1 MDLIQNVM
9 NDFQDIPEKYSKFQV
24 TVMMQRQE
32 ITNNPWTDAS
42 WKALGVMIDSRND
55 PELKHFERVVADA
68 DIEQYLWSGLPLG
81 LYVDECESYYYNL
94 MSDNPLIFVISRANE
109 VLNLPEPF
117 VVTASF
123 DEANAYQESDD
134 QVFSAAMAPD
144 IYRWIEG
151 FVLENYVPEKK
162 YKRKRKA

>member
-1 MDLIQNVM
+1 MQFRNTM
-9 NDFQDIPEKYSKFQV
+9 SDFKKNPEKYKKFQV

-32 ITNNPWTDAS
+32 IANNPWTDAS
-42 WKALGVMIDSRND
+42 WKAIGVMLDSRND

-68 DIEQYLWSGLPLG
+68 DIEQYLWSGLPLS
-81 LYVDECESYYYNL
+81 LYADECESYYYNL
-94 MSDNPLIFVISRANE
+94 MADNPLIFVISRTNE
-109 VLNLPEPF
+109 VLNQPEPF

-134 QVFSAAMAPD
+134 QVFSAVMAPD

-162 YKRKRKA
+162 YKRKRKV

>member
-1 MDLIQNVM
+1 MQFRNTM
-9 NDFQDIPEKYSKFQV
+9 SDFKKNPEKYKKFQV

-32 ITNNPWTDAS
+32 IANNPWTDAS
-42 WKALGVMIDSRND
+42 WKAIGVMLDSRND

-68 DIEQYLWSGLPLG
+68 DIEQYLWSGLPLS
-81 LYVDECESYYYNL
+81 LYADECESYYYNL
-94 MSDNPLIFVISRANE
+94 MADNPLIFVISRTNE
-109 VLNLPEPF
+109 VLNQPEPF

-162 YKRKRKA
+162 YKRKRKV

>member
-42 WKALGVMIDSRND
+42 WIALGVMIDSRND

-68 DIEQYLWSGLPLG
+68 DIEQYLWSGLPLA
-81 LYVDECESYYYNL
+81 LYVDEC
-94 MSDNPLIFVISRANE
+94 
-109 VLNLPEPF
+109 
-117 VVTASF
+117 
-123 DEANAYQESDD
+123 
-134 QVFSAAMAPD
+134 
-144 IYRWIEG
+144 
-151 FVLENYVPEKK
+151 
-162 YKRKRKA
+162 

>member
-1 MDLIQNVM
+1 MQFRNTM
-9 NDFQDIPEKYSKFQV
+9 SDFKKNPEKYKKFQV

-32 ITNNPWTDAS
+32 IANNPWTDAS
-42 WKALGVMIDSRND
+42 WKALGVMIDNRHD

-68 DIEQYLWSGLPLG
+68 DIEQYLWSGLPLS
-81 LYVDECESYYYNL
+81 LYADECESYYYNL
-94 MSDNPLIFVISRANE
+94 MADNPLIFVISRTNE
-109 VLNLPEPF
+109 VLNQPEPF

-134 QVFSAAMAPD
+134 QVFSAVMAPD

-162 YKRKRKA
+162 YKRKRKV

>member
-1 MDLIQNVM
+1 
-9 NDFQDIPEKYSKFQV
+9 
-24 TVMMQRQE
+24 
-32 ITNNPWTDAS
+32 
-42 WKALGVMIDSRND
+42 
-55 PELKHFERVVADA
+55 
-68 DIEQYLWSGLPLG
+68 
-81 LYVDECESYYYNL
+81 
-94 MSDNPLIFVISRANE
+94 MSDNPMIFVFFCANE

-162 YKRKRKA
+162 YKRKRKV

>member
-1 MDLIQNVM
+1 MS
-9 NDFQDIPEKYSKFQV
+9 DFKKNPEKYKEFQV

-32 ITNNPWTDAS
+32 IANNPWTDAS
-42 WKALGVMIDSRND
+42 WKAIGVMLDSRND

-68 DIEQYLWSGLPLG
+68 DIEQYLWSGLPLS
-81 LYVDECESYYYNL
+81 LYADECESYYYNL
-94 MSDNPLIFVISRANE
+94 MADNPLIFVISRTNE
-109 VLNLPEPF
+109 VLNQPEPF

-134 QVFSAAMAPD
+134 QVFSAVMAPD

-162 YKRKRKA
+162 YKRKRKV

>member
-9 NDFQDIPEKYSKFQV
+9 NDFQDIPETSSKFQV

-55 PELKHFERVVADA
+55 PELKDFERVVADA
-68 DIEQYLWSGLPLG
+68 DIEQYLWSGLPLA
-81 LYVDECESYYYNL
+81 LYADECESYYYNL

-134 QVFSAAMAPD
+134 QVFSAAMAPG

-162 YKRKRKA
+162 YKRRRKA

>member
-1 MDLIQNVM
+1 MS
-9 NDFQDIPEKYSKFQV
+9 DFKKNPEKYKKFQV

-32 ITNNPWTDAS
+32 IANNPWTDAS
-42 WKALGVMIDSRND
+42 WKAIGVMLDSRND

-68 DIEQYLWSGLPLG
+68 DIEQYLWSGLPLS
-81 LYVDECESYYYNL
+81 LYADECESYYYNL
-94 MSDNPLIFVISRANE
+94 MADNPLIFVISRTNE
-109 VLNLPEPF
+109 VLNQPEPF

-162 YKRKRKA
+162 YKRKRKV

>member
-1 MDLIQNVM
+1 MS
-9 NDFQDIPEKYSKFQV
+9 DFKKNPEKYKKFQV

-32 ITNNPWTDAS
+32 IANNPWTDAS
-42 WKALGVMIDSRND
+42 WKAIGVMLDSRND

-68 DIEQYLWSGLPLG
+68 DIEQYLWSGLPLS
-81 LYVDECESYYYNL
+81 LYADECESYYYNL
-94 MSDNPLIFVISRANE
+94 MADNPLIFVISRTNE
-109 VLNLPEPF
+109 VLNQPEPF

-134 QVFSAAMAPD
+134 QVFSAVMAPD

-162 YKRKRKA
+162 YKRKRKV

>member
-1 MDLIQNVM
+1 MQFRNTM
-9 NDFQDIPEKYSKFQV
+9 SDFKKNPEKYKEFQV

-32 ITNNPWTDAS
+32 IANNPWTDAS
-42 WKALGVMIDSRND
+42 WKAIGVMLDSRND

-68 DIEQYLWSGLPLG
+68 DIEQYLWSGLPLS
-81 LYVDECESYYYNL
+81 LYADECESYYYNL
-94 MSDNPLIFVISRANE
+94 MADNPLIFVISRTNE
-109 VLNLPEPF
+109 VLNQPEPF

-134 QVFSAAMAPD
+134 QVFSAVMAPD

-162 YKRKRKA
+162 YKRKRKV

>member
-1 MDLIQNVM
+1 MS
-9 NDFQDIPEKYSKFQV
+9 DFKKNPEKYKEYQV

-32 ITNNPWTDAS
+32 IANNPWTDAS
-42 WKALGVMIDSRND
+42 WKAIGVMLDSRND

-68 DIEQYLWSGLPLG
+68 DIEQYLWSGLPLS
-81 LYVDECESYYYNL
+81 LYADECESYYYNL
-94 MSDNPLIFVISRANE
+94 MADNPLIFVISRTNE
-109 VLNLPEPF
+109 VLNQPEPF

-134 QVFSAAMAPD
+134 QVFSAVMAPD

-162 YKRKRKA
+162 YKRKRKV

>member
-1 MDLIQNVM
+1 MS
-9 NDFQDIPEKYSKFQV
+9 DFKKNPEKYKKFQV

-32 ITNNPWTDAS
+32 IANNPWTDAS
-42 WKALGVMIDSRND
+42 WKALGVMLDSRND

-68 DIEQYLWSGLPLG
+68 DIEQYLWSGLPLS
-81 LYVDECESYYYNL
+81 LYADECESYYYNL
-94 MSDNPLIFVISRANE
+94 MADNPLIFVISRTNE
-109 VLNLPEPF
+109 VLNQPEPF

-162 YKRKRKA
+162 YKRKRKV

>member
-1 MDLIQNVM
+1 
-9 NDFQDIPEKYSKFQV
+9 
-24 TVMMQRQE
+24 
-32 ITNNPWTDAS
+32 
-42 WKALGVMIDSRND
+42 MIDSRND

-68 DIEQYLWSGLPLG
+68 DIEQYLWSGLPLA
-81 LYVDECESYYYNL
+81 LYADECESYYYNL
-94 MSDNPLIFVISRANE
+94 MSDNPMIFVISRANE

-162 YKRKRKA
+162 YKRKRKV